1 MLHALRVERRRSPD
15 FPGAGGRRRLQ
26 RLLFALIAMG
36 CAAVGYAQDAG
47 SKPQYIGVTE
57 CARCHEK
64 AGTLDEQSGATKWV
78 RLDEFHVWFHHDKHA
93 QAFKLLESDLGRRIG
108 ELLNLGD
115 VTKRAECLSCHCDQR
130 PGGTDLGDFNRQ
142 QGVSCESCHGP
153 GEKYEKLHRVSAW
166 RKRSAAE
173 KFELGMVDVR
183 DPRKRTRQC
192 LSCHLGNVEQGKILT
207 HEMYAAGHPPLP
219 GFEVETFA
227 QSMPAHWRY
236 LEEKDE
242 SVRNDADIKKLL
254 GYRNGDLHGVKSV
267 VIGGVESLRVA
278 IRLVQAQA
286 ENQSTK
292 GGWPE
297 FAQFDCAMCHH
308 DLQAQSWRQQ
318 SPPRGKPGLP
328 GLRAWPGVL
337 VELAIRHAHRGS
349 DETAKKTAR
358 EFQVAWGQ
366 FHDQFTARPFVANR
380 KPTKLDQAR
389 AQLDELVE
397 TLSDQLEQA
406 NYDRP
411 AAAKLLRDL
420 CELGNRPGHDY
431 DSARQ
436 IAWAFKAI
444 YDAASR
450 VEPFEHAAAIGSALD
465 ELGTALHLELPATQ
479 AKQIL
484 DELSAALEASAKYDP
499 TRIRAIFAEMATRL
513 SANRK
518 P

>member
-1 MLHALRVERRRSPD
+1 MSRRSISIHVVATVVAVLATIDASRLMGIDSAPAVLAAEPEHDYMGPD
-15 FPGAGGRRRLQ
+15 RCMDCHTQPT
-26 RLLFALIAMG
+26 
-36 CAAVGYAQDAG
+36 DARKERG
-47 SKPQYIGVTE
+47 
-57 CARCHEK
+57 H
-64 AGTLDEQSGATKWV
+64 TKWV
-78 RLDEFHVWFHHDKHA
+78 SLTEAKDWRTKDKHA
-93 QAFKLLESDLGRRIG
+93 KAYANLKGDLAKRMG
-108 ELLNLGD
+108 ELLHVD
-115 VTKRAECLSCHCDQR
+115 VAMRRECLSCHCNWQANEEQ
-130 PGGTDLGDFNRQ
+130 PPPIKEE
-142 QGVSCESCHGP
+142 GVSCESCHGP
-153 GEKYEKLHRVSAW
+153 SRRYDQPHSEIAW
-166 RKRSAAE
+166 RTTTVDQKKA
-173 KFELGMVDVR
+173 KGMVDVR
-183 DPRKRTRQC
+183 DPRKRIRQC
-192 LSCHLGNVEQGKILT
+192 LSCHLGSVEQGKILT

-227 QSMPAHWRY
+227 QSMPVHWRY

-242 SVRNDADIKKLL
+242 SVRNDPDIRKLL
-254 GYRNGDLHGVKSV
+254 GYKEGDLHGVKSV
-267 VIGGVESLRVA
+267 VIGGVESLREA
-278 IRLVQAQA
+278 IELLQAQ
-286 ENQSTK
+286 EESQLNK

-349 DETAKKTAR
+349 DETAKKTTR
-358 EFQVAWGQ
+358 EFQTAWGQ

-380 KPTKLDQAR
+380 ESTKLDQAR
-389 AQLDELVE
+389 ARLDKLVE
-397 TLSDQLEQA
+397 TLSDQLEEA
-406 NYDRP
+406 KYDRH

-499 TRIRAIFAEMATRL
+499 TRIRALFAEMAKRL
-513 SANRK
+513 TANRR